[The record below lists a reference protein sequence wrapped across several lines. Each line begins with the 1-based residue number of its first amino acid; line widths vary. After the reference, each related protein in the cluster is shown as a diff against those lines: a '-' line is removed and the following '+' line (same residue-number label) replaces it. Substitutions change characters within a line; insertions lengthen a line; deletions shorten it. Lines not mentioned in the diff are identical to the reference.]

1 MSSETKMIEIE
12 SVFERVKN
20 LNDSD
25 KMLLKRAWK
34 IPFNMLRMP
43 QKALFFSL
51 IGSDDDMAV
60 YKMDFLLDM
69 MAAYVKQGCE
79 NGKSFEQV
87 LKSMYDTGNAA
98 ARQKIGYMIDEQDK
112 RIFVNY
118 VTRYVEMCA
127 KDTKINI
134 IKLTDDILNWP
145 YKSKNEWIKTIAGIT
160 DNNEKMEEK

>member
-1 MSSETKMIEIE
+1 MSSEAKMIEIE

-34 IPFNMLRMP
+34 IPFNRLRMP
-43 QKALFFSL
+43 QKALFFNL
-51 IGSDDDMAV
+51 VECDDMAV

-69 MAAYVKQGCE
+69 MAVYVKHGCE
-79 NGKSFEQV
+79 NGKPFEHV
-87 LKSMYDTGNAA
+87 LKSMYDAGNAA

-127 KDTKINI
+127 KGTKIDI
-134 IKLTDDILNWP
+134 IKLADDVLNWS
-145 YKSKNEWIKTIAGIT
+145 YKSKNEWIKTIAGIA
-160 DNNEKMEEK
+160 DNNEKMEEE